1 MNHILIVLSSY
12 HMNKCHLITSSWFPG
27 IPYKRK
33 NLVEQ
38 ERIQIIQIVILFVF
52 VSKILVYLYTAL
64 LMRSGWALGGSNTNC
79 STFLV
84 GAWSNLTTPGP
95 LVGIRSQFDWLWL
108 CMPFSWW
115 GFMTKLGILSCD
127 IYFLGCQIALATGFL
142 SLIAFGSKC
151 LASVWEAETN
161 AWLSKA
167 MAAGI
172 TVPYDTLGLQTADLI
187 NNQWPLRS
195 GILLKEVRD
204 FKVFQLFLNLQGLQV
219 TSRYRFR
226 QCFLML
232 LLCGIGHLL
241 SCDDSTQFQIGEYIH
256 GSTWSNDCSEN
267 LSALPQWAWFHL
279 SLAIEVNLVRRN
291 SQSHPQNTE
300 FMSHVALVQYR
311 NGWASSWDNFIT
323 FALCTFNSLSCQCF
337 HPLESN

>member
-1 MNHILIVLSSY
+1 M
-12 HMNKCHLITSSWFPG
+12 
-27 IPYKRK
+27 
-33 NLVEQ
+33 
-38 ERIQIIQIVILFVF
+38 
-52 VSKILVYLYTAL
+52 
-64 LMRSGWALGGSNTNC
+64 
-79 STFLV
+79 
-84 GAWSNLTTPGP
+84 
-95 LVGIRSQFDWLWL
+95 
-108 CMPFSWW
+108 
-115 GFMTKLGILSCD
+115 
-127 IYFLGCQIALATGFL
+127 YFLGCQIALATGFL

-195 GILLKEVRD
+195 GISLKQVSD
-204 FKVFQLFLNLQGLQV
+204 FKVFQHFLDCKIWRFHHV
-219 TSRYRFR
+219 TASEIANTVTVWYWAPSVMWRFNASPIW
-226 QCFLML
+226 
-232 LLCGIGHLL
+232 G
-241 SCDDSTQFQIGEYIH
+241 IH

-291 SQSHPQNTE
+291 SQSHPRNTE

-311 NGWASSWDNFIT
+311 NWMGK
-323 FALCTFNSLSCQCF
+323 
-337 HPLESN
+337 